1 MYPVLKIMHMLN
13 FLDTFSMGITIYI
26 YTLHRQIY
34 YIFKYMFIYIDTT
47 SSNILHLQIC
57 LTMNAMSVTRLY
69 MHVVPNLSP
78 SSNIL
83 GIRGMLLIL
92 STPSSNT
99 TSLNR
104 TDHECMNTK

>member
-1 MYPVLKIMHMLN
+1 
-13 FLDTFSMGITIYI
+13 
-26 YTLHRQIY
+26 
-34 YIFKYMFIYIDTT
+34 
-47 SSNILHLQIC
+47 
-57 LTMNAMSVTRLY
+57 MNAMSLTRLN

-83 GIRGMLLIL
+83 DIRGMLLILSTPPSNILDIRGMLLIL

-99 TSLNR
+99 TSLNK